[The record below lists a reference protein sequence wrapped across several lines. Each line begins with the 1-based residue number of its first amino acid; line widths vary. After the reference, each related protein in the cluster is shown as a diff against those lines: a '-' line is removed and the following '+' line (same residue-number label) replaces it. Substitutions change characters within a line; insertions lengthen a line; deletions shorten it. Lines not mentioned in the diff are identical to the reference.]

1 MFPPRH
7 DAPADP
13 SLGCQQ
19 RPVAAPPFLYRLC
32 SYPTAR
38 VVMVVVLLVVG
49 PWAVYRAVR
58 DLASDLPNFASGGQ
72 YVLDHGYRHPLTALD
87 RYLPSLDV
95 ACVLLTI
102 LPLWLTAIL
111 YYLLNA
117 GTWFALLNLVR
128 DGLLAADDWELRE
141 RGTMAA
147 GLLALV
153 IAADGFLV
161 GAFHVL
167 MVWLMAAGLLAASR
181 GRAWQGGLLLGTAV
195 WLKLL
200 PIVGVGYLV
209 LKRKWLSAA
218 VAVTFALSLDLV
230 LSLAAFGWQN
240 TIDEHLIWAAGGAVA
255 TVDHQL
261 GTDYRPNED
270 RITNQSLFVV
280 ARRLLTTRAEYSQ
293 LAVADLSPRALS
305 IVTGGALLTLGAV
318 VLYAIRRPAA
328 ELSAADWGAEI
339 ALIVLCT
346 IWISPV
352 VWSYHFTACVPAL
365 AVVLA
370 HPHDETRKRIVTA
383 AWMIGLVLFTLPL
396 GRAAGHMLWASLVLG
411 GVLVNDLR
419 RDTPSKR

>member
-7 DAPADP
+7 DATSGAPVGPLHRPA
-13 SLGCQQ
+13 
-19 RPVAAPPFLYRLC
+19 ATPPFVHRLC

-38 VVMVVVLLVVG
+38 IVSVVVLLVVC
-49 PWAVYRAVR
+49 PWAVYRAVG
-58 DLASDLPNFASGGQ
+58 DLASDVPNFVSGGQ
-72 YVLDHGYRHPLTALD
+72 YILEHGYRHPLTALD
-87 RYLPSLDV
+87 RYLPSVDV

-117 GTWFALLNLVR
+117 GTWFALLNTVR
-128 DGLLAADDWELRE
+128 DGLLVDDDFALRE

-153 IAADGFLV
+153 IAADGLLI

-167 MVWLMAAGLLAASR
+167 MVWLMSAGLAAASR
-181 GRAWQGGLLLGTAV
+181 NRCYKGGLLLGAAV

-209 LKRKWLSAA
+209 LKRKWLAA
-218 VAVTFALSLDLV
+218 GVAVVFAMLLDCA
-230 LSLAAFGWQN
+230 LSLAAFGWQGA
-240 TIDEHLIWAAGGAVA
+240 IDEHLLWAAGGAVA
-255 TVDHQL
+255 TVDRQL
-261 GTDYRPNED
+261 GADYQPNED

-280 ARRLLTTRAEYSQ
+280 ARRFLTARAEYSQ
-293 LAVADLSPRALS
+293 LSVADLSPRSLS
-305 IVTGGALLTLGAV
+305 IVTGGALLTFGAV
-318 VLYAIRRPAA
+318 VLAVVRRPSS
-328 ELSAADWGAEI
+328 EMSPADWGGEI

-370 HPHDETRKRIVTA
+370 HPSDETRKRIVA
-383 AWMIGLVLFTLPL
+383 LAWLIGLALFTIPL
-396 GRAAGHMLWASLVLG
+396 GRAAGHMLWASFVVG
-411 GVLVNDLR
+411 GVLVSCLR
-419 RDTPSKR
+419 RDRTATH